1 MKTRFWQ
8 RIYFLTL
15 ILFLLFL
22 NIAVFC
28 FAYYTYGE
36 KVSACE
42 ETLSA
47 EQRYIVSSIERDME
61 ELEKEGLTE
70 NVPLLFQSY
79 LSHYGQKGTALAF
92 YEEEGEVPVSAA
104 PLFEKLTDRE
114 KAGTL
119 SHKRIGGVRYLL
131 IVSPL
136 FKGRYELHFLKDASE
151 VDGDLKSLIFTFV
164 PLSAGLSLLL
174 ALILFFLMRGM
185 SKPLEELKMVTE
197 HYAAGE
203 TSVRAR
209 VKGKD
214 EFAALQDSFNGMLA
228 TIEEQMHG
236 LEEQSE
242 KNKRLVDDMAHEIR
256 TPLTVIRGY
265 AEVIARAA
273 VDEETKLESAER
285 IIEESKRLSG
295 ISEKILEMA
304 VLEKDG
310 VKRERIKTAKLLE
323 EAKESLTPFAEGRG
337 VTLRCRTEDCF
348 CQGDPTLLSML
359 LYNLTE
365 NAVKACSEGGQV
377 ILACVKTED
386 GVVVTVSDNGKGM
399 TKEQL
404 ERITEPFYRTDK
416 ARSRRDGG
424 AGLGLSLCSSIA
436 QSHGG
441 SLTFT
446 SLPGQGTR
454 VSVLLKTRLD
464 GEGEDQ

>member
-197 HYAAGE
+197 HYAAGK

-273 VDEETKLESAER
+273 VDEETKRESAER

-304 VLEKDG
+304 VL
-310 VKRERIKTAKLLE
+310 
-323 EAKESLTPFAEGRG
+323 
-337 VTLRCRTEDCF
+337 
-348 CQGDPTLLSML
+348 
-359 LYNLTE
+359 
-365 NAVKACSEGGQV
+365 
-377 ILACVKTED
+377 
-386 GVVVTVSDNGKGM
+386 
-399 TKEQL
+399 
-404 ERITEPFYRTDK
+404 
-416 ARSRRDGG
+416 
-424 AGLGLSLCSSIA
+424 
-436 QSHGG
+436 
-441 SLTFT
+441 
-446 SLPGQGTR
+446 
-454 VSVLLKTRLD
+454 
-464 GEGEDQ
+464 